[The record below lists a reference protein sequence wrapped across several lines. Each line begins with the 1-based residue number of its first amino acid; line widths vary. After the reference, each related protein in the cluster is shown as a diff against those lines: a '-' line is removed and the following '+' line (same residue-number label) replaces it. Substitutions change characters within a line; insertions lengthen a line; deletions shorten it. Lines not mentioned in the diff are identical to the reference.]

1 MYFSA
6 ENLHNPEVSS
16 EVMNYKMTHSKNKPA
31 RDSLVWPDHFAVI
44 NICRGRKTE
53 KHGLDMQGYVQG

>member
-6 ENLHNPEVSS
+6 ENLSVNPV
-16 EVMNYKMTHSKNKPA
+16 VMNYKIRYNKNRPA
-31 RDSLVWPDHFAVI
+31 RYSFAWPDCCFVI
-44 NICRGRKTE
+44 IYAGRRTE